1 MKNVYIYQYRYIYN
15 FTKGDALR
23 SLIDNALRDAQTPKN
38 YGAQTPQ
45 VADENVPKPQPK
57 QEQKTRI
64 TQKTFG
70 AMTDDELKATLEQA
84 MAKIKVVGCG
94 GSGNNTMNRMCEIG
108 IHGAE
113 LIALNTDV
121 QHLIVTNAD
130 KKVLIGKDL
139 TRGLGAGSNPDVG
152 ESAAKEGIDDI
163 AAVLE
168 DADLV
173 FITCGLGGGTGT
185 GSAPIVAQV
194 AKDVGALT
202 VGIVTLPFS
211 VEGRKRMENA
221 LGGLKKFTKDCDTVI
236 VIPND
241 KLLEIVPELPLN
253 AAFKVAD
260 EVLSN
265 AVKGITE
272 MITKPGL
279 VNLDFADVRTI
290 LGKGG
295 AAMIGLGESSL
306 DSSGEGRALEAVEEA
321 LNSPLLDVDVSEAN
335 RALVNVIGGAD
346 MTLREAEVICEA
358 VASKIHQ
365 NSHIIWGAMIEENM
379 PKKVIKTMV
388 LISGGKIPYLDID
401 TGELKQTEK
410 EDLDIDYVEE

>member
-1 MKNVYIYQYRYIYN
+1 M
-15 FTKGDALR
+15 TLLR
-23 SLIDNALRDAQTPKN
+23 SLIDNALKSSQNNDKTPTDDSN
-38 YGAQTPQ
+38 II
-45 VADENVPKPQPK
+45 VAKEEVPEKKEVP
-57 QEQKTRI
+57 R
-64 TQKTFG
+64 TQKRTFG
-70 AMTDDELKATLEQA
+70 AMSDEELKVALEESL
-84 MAKIKVVGCG
+84 AKIRVVGAG
-94 GSGNNTMNRMCEIG
+94 GSGNNTMHRMSEIG

-113 LIALNTDV
+113 LIAVNTDA
-121 QHLIVTNAD
+121 QHLLVTPAD
-130 KKVLIGKDL
+130 KKVLIGKEL
-139 TRGLGAGSNPDVG
+139 TRGLGAGSNPDIG
-152 ESAAKEGIDDI
+152 ESAAKESMDDL

-185 GSAPIVAQV
+185 GSVPIVAQV
-194 AKDVGALT
+194 ARDVGALS
-202 VGIVTLPFS
+202 VAIITLPFS
-211 VEGRKRMENA
+211 VEGKKRMENA
-221 LGGLKKFTKDCDTVI
+221 LSGLRKLTKECDTVI

-290 LGKGG
+290 LGNGG
-295 AAMIGLGESSL
+295 AAMIGLGESST
-306 DSSGEGRALEAVEEA
+306 DSGGETRALEAIEEA

-335 RALVNVIGGAD
+335 RALINVTGGSD

-358 VASKIHQ
+358 VASKIHA
-365 NSHIIWGAMIEENM
+365 NSHIIWGAMIDEHI
-379 PKKVIKTMV
+379 PKKAIQTMV
-388 LISGGKIPYLDID
+388 LIAGGRIPYLSLE
-401 TGELKQTEK
+401 TGEMKF
-410 EDLDIDYVEE
+410 EDLDIDYVK

>member
-1 MKNVYIYQYRYIYN
+1 M
-15 FTKGDALR
+15 R
-23 SLIDNALRDAQTPKN
+23 SLIDNALKSSQNNDKTPTDDSN
-38 YGAQTPQ
+38 II
-45 VADENVPKPQPK
+45 VAKEEVPEKKEVP
-57 QEQKTRI
+57 R
-64 TQKTFG
+64 TQKRTFG
-70 AMTDDELKATLEQA
+70 AMSDEELKVALEESL
-84 MAKIKVVGCG
+84 AKIRVVGAG
-94 GSGNNTMNRMCEIG
+94 GSGNNTMHRMSEIG

-113 LIALNTDV
+113 LIAVNTDA
-121 QHLIVTNAD
+121 QHLLVTPAD
-130 KKVLIGKDL
+130 KKVLIGKEL
-139 TRGLGAGSNPDVG
+139 TRGLGAGSNPDIG
-152 ESAAKEGIDDI
+152 ESAAKESMDDL

-185 GSAPIVAQV
+185 GSVPIVAQV
-194 AKDVGALT
+194 ARDVGALS
-202 VGIVTLPFS
+202 VAIITLPFS
-211 VEGRKRMENA
+211 VEGKKRMENA
-221 LGGLKKFTKDCDTVI
+221 LSGLRKLTKECDTVI

-290 LGKGG
+290 LGNGG
-295 AAMIGLGESSL
+295 AAMIGLGESST
-306 DSSGEGRALEAVEEA
+306 DSGGETRALEAIEEA

-335 RALVNVIGGAD
+335 RALINVTGGSD

-358 VASKIHQ
+358 VASKIHA
-365 NSHIIWGAMIEENM
+365 NSHIIWGAMIDEHI
-379 PKKVIKTMV
+379 PKKAIQTMV
-388 LISGGKIPYLDID
+388 LIAGGRIPYLSLE
-401 TGELKQTEK
+401 TGEMKF
-410 EDLDIDYVEE
+410 EDLDIDYVK